1 MPRNGNMGKEILML
15 RASIIINTF
24 NRRPFLERTLESLY
38 YLRYPN
44 FEVVCVNGPSTDG
57 TDKLLEKWSDKIK
70 IVACPEA
77 NLSLSRNIGIK
88 HASGDIVCFIDD
100 DAIPDPGWLSAIVG
114 AYADPSVA
122 AVGGYIRDNTGV
134 SYQAKHLVCNR
145 YADAID
151 YDENSEVS
159 DSTEFYTA
167 LTGTNCSFRR
177 EVLVQIGGFD
187 EVYAYF
193 LDETDVLIRLHDKG
207 YKIVCIND
215 AEIYHKYAPSSLRYE
230 NKIAKTLYY
239 PIRSKVYFA
248 YRHALEKYGLSKV
261 SLHTDNYITHVT
273 ASQDWLFRNGKISEE
288 HRNKLLSDISKGSS
302 DGLKMA
308 FNVEAPF
315 IRNTSF
321 FNTPTSFLSFPIKR
335 SEKERLKI
343 CFISQDYLPKPNGG
357 IGVWMG
363 VLARELAALGNEVTV
378 ITRSENA
385 PTIDL
390 EENVWVHRIPIT
402 HWPDRPYKAPKNIPQ
417 IIYDWSAT
425 AYNELLKVAVMRGV
439 DVVSAP
445 IWDVEGIVAHCSGS
459 FKVALSLHTSYG
471 LSLPSKPFW
480 RETPGYLNG
489 HVRPVIEAEK
499 LLLKEA
505 PLIFA
510 NSRAI
515 VSDIEQCYAMELDKT
530 RIAFVPHGINDIEPS
545 SDTERKERI
554 TVLFVGRFEE
564 RKGVDILLQVIPRLA
579 AARPEVRFNLVGNHD
594 LTPWWHDFLKK
605 YAGEPWFSALYV
617 PGFVEQ
623 EELQG
628 MYRDCDIFVAPSRYE
643 SFGLIYLEAMR
654 WGKPCIGTRVGGIPE
669 VITHDENGI
678 LVSPDSSEELYAALE
693 RLVTDQNLRE
703 TMGAKSRE
711 LFLRSFTCEKMANM
725 VETEMRILLKKF
737 AVSEMTA

>member
-1 MPRNGNMGKEILML
+1 MGKEILML

-70 IVACPEA
+70 IATCPKT

-88 HASGDIVCFIDD
+88 HSSGDIVCFIDD
-100 DAIPDPGWLSAIVG
+100 DAIPDPGWLSAIIE
-114 AYADPSVA
+114 AYTEPDIA

-151 YDENSEVS
+151 YHDIINTSS
-159 DSTEFYTA
+159 NTEFYTA

-177 EVLVQIGGFD
+177 ELLVEIGGFD
-187 EVYAYF
+187 ESYAYF
-193 LDETDVLIRLHDKG
+193 LDETDVLIRLHDNG

-215 AEIYHKYAPSSLRYE
+215 AEIYHKYAPSDIRYE

-248 YRHALEKYGLSKV
+248 YRHALKKYGLSKTSRHV
-261 SLHTDNYITHVT
+261 DNYIMHVSS
-273 ASQDWLFRNGKISEE
+273 SQNWLYQNGKISEN
-288 HRNKLLSDISKGSS
+288 HRRKLLDDINKGRH

-308 FNVEAPF
+308 FNAEAPF
-315 IRNTSF
+315 LKNTSF
-321 FNTPTSFLSFPIKR
+321 FNAPPFFLPFPIKK

-363 VLARELAALGNEVTV
+363 VLARELASLGNEVTV
-378 ITRSENA
+378 ITRSENT

-390 EENVWVHRIPIT
+390 EENVWVHRIPT
-402 HWPDRPYKAPKNIPQ
+402 RHWPDRPYNAPENVPQ
-417 IIYDWSAT
+417 IIYNWSAT
-425 AYNELLKVAVMRGV
+425 AYDELLRVAVMRGV
-439 DVVSAP
+439 DIVSAP
-445 IWDVEGIVAHCSGS
+445 IWDVEGIVAHCSGN
-459 FKVALSLHTSYG
+459 FNVALSLHTSYG

-480 RETPGYLNG
+480 RETPEYLNR
-489 HVRPVIEAEK
+489 HVLPVIETEK
-499 LLLKEA
+499 LLLREA

-510 NSRAI
+510 NSHAI
-515 VSDIEQCYAMELDKT
+515 VADIEKCYAMELDKS
-530 RIAFVPHGINDIEPS
+530 RIAFVPHGIADIELPCGAG
-545 SDTERKERI
+545 RKKEPQ
-554 TVLFVGRFEE
+554 TVTILFVGRFEE
-564 RKGVDILLQVIPRLA
+564 RKGIDILLQVIPKLA
-579 AARPEVRFNLVGNHD
+579 AARPEIRFNLVGNHD
-594 LTPWWHDFLKK
+594 ISPWWHNFLKK
-605 YAGEPWFSALYV
+605 HAGKPWLSALYV
-617 PGFVEQ
+617 PGFVER
-623 EELQG
+623 EELQK

-654 WGKPCIGTRVGGIPE
+654 WGKPCIGTKVGGIPE
-669 VITHDENGI
+669 VITNNINGI
-678 LVSPDSSEELYAALE
+678 LISQDSPEELYNALE
-693 RLVTDQNLRE
+693 RLIIDKNLRDK
-703 TMGAKSRE
+703 MGLKSRE
-711 LFLRSFTCEKMANM
+711 IFLRSFTCEKMANM
-725 VETEMRILLKKF
+725 LETEIHNFLTKS
-737 AVSEMTA
+737 VSSKMTA